1 MGSKSIKYNKSNGG
15 LMIDYLTFI
24 DELKKLKPVVVSL
37 DDTVEDTDTK
47 INKLIK
53 KYETIMTEHEKEENN
68 EPSRT

>member
-1 MGSKSIKYNKSNGG
+1 
-15 LMIDYLTFI
+15 MIDYLTFI
-24 DELKKLKPVVVSL
+24 DELKELKPVVVSL

-53 KYETIMTEHEKEENN
+53 KYETIITEHEKEENN

>member
-1 MGSKSIKYNKSNGG
+1 
-15 LMIDYLTFI
+15 MIDYLTFI
-24 DELKKLKPVVVSL
+24 DELKELKPVVVSL
-37 DDTVEDTDTK
+37 DDTIEDTDTK

>member
-1 MGSKSIKYNKSNGG
+1 
-15 LMIDYLTFI
+15 MIDYLTFI

-53 KYETIMTEHEKEENN
+53 KYKTIITEHEKEENN

>member
-1 MGSKSIKYNKSNGG
+1 
-15 LMIDYLTFI
+15 MIDYLTFI
-24 DELKKLKPVVVSL
+24 DELKELKPVVVSL

>member
-24 DELKKLKPVVVSL
+24 KELKKLKPVVVSEH
-37 DDTVEDTDTK
+37 THE

-53 KYETIMTEHEKEENN
+53 KYETIITEHEKEENN

>member
-1 MGSKSIKYNKSNGG
+1 MSFKSMGET
-15 LMIDYLTFI
+15 MIEILTFI
-24 DELKKLKPVVVSL
+24 DELKELKPVVVSL

>member
-1 MGSKSIKYNKSNGG
+1 MGNKSIKYYTSNGG

-24 DELKKLKPVVVSL
+24 DELKELKPVVVSL

-53 KYETIMTEHEKEENN
+53 KYETIITEHEKEENN
-68 EPSRT
+68 E

>member
-1 MGSKSIKYNKSNGG
+1 
-15 LMIDYLTFI
+15 MINYLTFI
-24 DELKKLKPVVVSL
+24 DELKELKPVVVSL

-53 KYETIMTEHEKEENN
+53 KYETIITEHEKEENN

>member
-15 LMIDYLTFI
+15 LMIVYLTFI
-24 DELKKLKPVVVSL
+24 EELKELKPVVVSL
-37 DDTVEDTDTK
+37 DNTVEDTDTK

>member
-24 DELKKLKPVVVSL
+24 KELKELKPVWVGVNE
-37 DDTVEDTDTK
+37 DDTDTHAK
-47 INKLIK
+47 INQLIK
-53 KYETIMTEHEKEENN
+53 KYETIITEHEKEENN